1 MATCNVLIEAIS
13 AGGALRPGVT
23 VGFFGSVPTGVG
35 LQVIDNSI
43 VTVITDEGGEATAA
57 LEQGA
62 LVRVIA
68 PALGIDGLTLLIP
81 MASDANFWTLVAAA
95 IADPPTPANPFA
107 LEADLLAEVTRAEG
121 AEADIAGDL
130 TAETNAREAADT
142 ILQGNIDAEVARAT
156 GAESGLGTAIAARQP
171 LSQKGVANG
180 YAGLDGGGKVPTA
193 QLPSLA
199 APSSA
204 TPQAVATAGAVG
216 SGVPYSRE
224 DHVHALTETIVRQV
238 LATLTAA
245 ASFNGQQVSLGGL
258 DLAGLTGVQPYQWP
272 PNPAFHGVR
281 VNTVNGSFAIIG
293 AGDGTAY
300 FWDPVNNAG
309 GTANSDNFA
318 NQGRTFTVDPGG
330 NVLVSTLKLGGSGAV
345 AISESPAGVLQA
357 TAGDLSTPVTMRF
370 GSITITDAAP
380 THGAPGI
387 EGEVRLD
394 GSHIFRYTGG
404 AWFEAPLTF
413 TAV

>member
-1 MATCNVLIEAIS
+1 MAICAVSGTVQNADGSPAVGVAIAFFGRVPVGVGTVTLDDALVTEITD
-13 AGGALRPGVT
+13 AGGAFTANLVQGAVVRVRCATLGLDELPLL
-23 VGFFGSVPTGVG
+23 VPTASTGN
-35 LQVIDNSI
+35 LQTMIAQA
-43 VTVITDEGGEATAA
+43 TVD
-57 LEQGA
+57 
-62 LVRVIA
+62 
-68 PALGIDGLTLLIP
+68 PDP
-81 MASDANFWTLVAAA
+81 MT
-95 IADPPTPANPFA
+95 PFA
-107 LEADLLAEVTRAEG
+107 LESDLLAEVARAEG
-121 AEADIAGDL
+121 VETDIAGDL

-216 SGVPYSRE
+216 SGAPYSRE
-224 DHVHALTETIVRQV
+224 DHVHALTEAIVRQV

-258 DLAGLTGVQPYQWP
+258 DLAGLTGVQPYQWQ
-272 PNPAFHGVR
+272 PNPAFHGIQITSVQG
-281 VNTVNGSFAIIG
+281 TVALFG
-293 AGDGTAY
+293 AGNGTLY
-300 FWDPVNNAG
+300 LWNPIDNVG
-309 GTANSDNFA
+309 GTYSADNFA
-318 NQGRTFTVDPGG
+318 SGNRAFTVDPAG
-330 NVLVSTLKLGGSGAV
+330 NVLASTLKLGGTGAV
-345 AISESPAGVLQA
+345 AISESPAGVMQA

-394 GSHIFRYTGG
+394 GNHIFRYTGG